1 MIKPKGR
8 EGSSPS
14 PAKGGGDDWV
24 TALAKDC
31 GVDLAPHAAQL
42 RRLGRARVGALSVK
56 ALLCEAEVVPY
67 GHRVC
72 IRAVLAGP
80 GAPPPPIVSRF

>member
-8 EGSSPS
+8 AGSSPS
-14 PAKGGGDDWV
+14 PAKGDGDEWV

-31 GVDLAPHAAQL
+31 GVDLAPHAAEL
-42 RRLGRARVGALSVK
+42 RRLGRARVGALSVE
-56 ALLCEAEVVPY
+56 ALLREAEVVSW
-67 GHRVC
+67 GHRVR

-80 GAPPPPIVSRF
+80 GAPPPPIVLRF

>member
-1 MIKPKGR
+1 MIKPKR
-8 EGSSPS
+8 RAGSSPS
-14 PAKGGGDDWV
+14 PAKGDGDEWV

-31 GVDLAPHAAQL
+31 GVDLAPHAAEL

-56 ALLCEAEVVPY
+56 ALRREAGVGPY
-67 GHRVC
+67 GHRVR

-80 GAPPPPIVSRF
+80 GAPPPPIVLRF